1 MALSVGGAGVIAA
14 EATELLARQDV
25 SILTVDQL
33 EASDRDGGAGIDKV
47 LGTFPKTSALK
58 TTTVRVPRLQ
68 CPRIPLGPSM
78 RRRLGYWRRIGNWIM
93 DRYREERRCMS

>member
-58 TTTVRVPRLQ
+58 LTVRAPCLE
-68 CPRIPLGPSM
+68 CPCIPLGPSM
-78 RRRLGYWRRIGNWIM
+78 RRRLGYRRRIGNWIM
-93 DRYREERRCMS
+93 DRYREERRCKR